1 MSTALSRYPS
11 LCLIT
16 LHPVTRQWV
25 LLSHWSVPHLASP
38 TSNQLSVSYL
48 LVLVLFSYWS
58 APQWVLPTGNCQW
71 GTTGEMIHS
80 RVSGSVMIWLL
91 PLRTLRFLKK
101 KFRNVFL
108 VDRVS
113 WVSLLNMR
121 VEVSPTILVEE
132 TFNTFFVL
140 MYTLMETVYWPWGNR
155 LRILKVWGSLKLIG
169 VEKHPTCS

>member
-25 LLSHWSVPHLASP
+25 LLSHWSVPHWAPP

-48 LVLVLFSYWS
+48 LVLVLFNYWS
-58 APQWVLPTGNCQW
+58 ALQWVLPTGNCQW
-71 GTTGEMIHS
+71 GATGEMIQS
-80 RVSGSVMIWLL
+80 RVSGAVMIWLL
-91 PLRTLRFLKK
+91 PLRTLLFLKKK

-108 VDRVS
+108 VDRAS

-121 VEVSPTILVEE
+121 VEVSPTILLEK
-132 TFNTFFVL
+132 TFNTFFAP
-140 MYTLMETVYWPWGNR
+140 MFNLMETVYRPWGNR
-155 LRILKVWGSLKLIG
+155 LRI
-169 VEKHPTCS
+169 H